1 MGEPKLRFKADD
13 GSDFPDWEEMTLG
26 ELFHISAGGDIDKN
40 NCAAKQSKDYPYPV
54 YANALVNNGTPDSTC
69 KCNGWFRVGLF

>member
-13 GSDFPDWEEMTLG
+13 GSDFPDWEDKTLG

-40 NCAAKQSKDYPYPV
+40 NCAAKQSKDYPY
-54 YANALVNNGTPDSTC
+54 
-69 KCNGWFRVGLF
+69 